1 MENHSLIYLNVKTV
15 PAFDA
20 ENLCP
25 HTAFTVYLQ
34 QDNIL
39 LFASGWTLQD
49 AITAFAD
56 KYKCSRNSLRMKR
69 PFRRQ

>member
-1 MENHSLIYLNVKTV
+1 MENNSLIYLNVKTV

-25 HTAFTVYLQ
+25 HTAYTVYLQ
-34 QDNIL
+34 QDNNL

-49 AITAFAD
+49 AITSFAD
-56 KYKCSRNSLRMKR
+56 KHKCSRDCLRIQR
-69 PFRRQ
+69 PFTRQ

>member
-1 MENHSLIYLNVKTV
+1 MENHSLIYLNIKTV

-25 HTAFTVYLQ
+25 HTAYTVYLQ
-34 QDNIL
+34 QDNNL
-39 LFASGWTLQD
+39 LLVSGWTLQD
-49 AITAFAD
+49 AITFFAD
-56 KYKCSRNSLRMKR
+56 KYKCNRDNLRINR

>member
-15 PAFDA
+15 PAFDT

-34 QDNIL
+34 KDGNL
-39 LFASGWTLQD
+39 LLASGWTLQD
-49 AITAFAD
+49 AITMFAN
-56 KYKCSRNSLRMKR
+56 KHKCNRMDIRTKR